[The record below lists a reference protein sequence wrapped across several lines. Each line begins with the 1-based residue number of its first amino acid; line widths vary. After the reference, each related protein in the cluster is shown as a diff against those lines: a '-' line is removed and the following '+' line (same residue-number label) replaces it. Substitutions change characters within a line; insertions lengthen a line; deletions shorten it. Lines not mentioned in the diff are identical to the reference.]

1 MMAVELKQVSV
12 AYGEQCALRRVSLC
26 VARGEFVF
34 LVGATGAGKST
45 LFKLL
50 YGALRPTEGEVW
62 VLGQPVHRLK
72 PRELPFLRRQM
83 GIVPQ
88 DYPLLPRKTV
98 WENIAYGLRAIG
110 YNESAVRQR
119 VAQVLALVGLN
130 EQARQLPS
138 QLSGGEAQ
146 RAAIARAIANN
157 PPLLIADEPTANLDP
172 DTSWEIIELLL
183 RINLRGATVIVSTH
197 NRTIVDRACQR
208 VVAMDRGQILS
219 DVPRG
224 GYPVEL
230 DRLYASVLL

>member
-1 MMAVELKQVSV
+1 MVELKQVSV
-12 AYGEQCALRRVSLC
+12 VYGEQHALRRVNLQ
-26 VARGEFVF
+26 VEQGEFVF

-72 PRELPFLRRQM
+72 PRELPFLRRRM

-88 DYPLLPRKTV
+88 HYPLLSHKTV

-110 YNESAVRQR
+110 YNENAVRQR
-119 VAQVLALVGLN
+119 VAQMLALVGLN
-130 EQARQLPS
+130 EQARQMPH

-172 DTSWEIIELLL
+172 DTSWEIIELLM

-208 VVAMDRGQILS
+208 VVAMDRGEIIS

-224 GYPVEL
+224 GYPIEL
-230 DRLYASVLL
+230 DRLHATVML

>member
-1 MMAVELKQVSV
+1 MVQLKNVSV
-12 AYGEQCALRRVSLC
+12 VFGEQHALRRVNLS
-26 VARGEFVF
+26 VEQGEFVF

-50 YGALRPTEGEVW
+50 YGAIRPTEGEVW
-62 VLGQPVHRLK
+62 VLGQPVHQLK
-72 PRELPFLRRQM
+72 PRQLPYLRRRM

-88 DYPLLPRKTV
+88 DYPLLSHKTV

-119 VAQVLALVGLN
+119 VAQMLALVGLN
-130 EQARQLPS
+130 EQARQLPH

-146 RAAIARAIANN
+146 RAAIARALANN

-172 DTSWEIIELLL
+172 DTSWEIIELLM
-183 RINLRGATVIVSTH
+183 RINIRGTTVIVSTH

-208 VVAMDRGQILS
+208 VVAMDRGQIIS

-224 GYPVEL
+224 GYPIEL
-230 DRLYASVLL
+230 DRLYATVI

>member
-1 MMAVELKQVSV
+1 
-12 AYGEQCALRRVSLC
+12 
-26 VARGEFVF
+26 
-34 LVGATGAGKST
+34 
-45 LFKLL
+45 
-50 YGALRPTEGEVW
+50 
-62 VLGQPVHRLK
+62 
-72 PRELPFLRRQM
+72 
-83 GIVPQ
+83 
-88 DYPLLPRKTV
+88 
-98 WENIAYGLRAIG
+98 
-110 YNESAVRQR
+110 VRQR